1 MKSWVAIAILVL
13 GAVVVWQ
20 LFLRGEEVN
29 IPSGDTTSQTIII
42 DEQGRVVEP
51 GAEDIMPPSSKGIFK
66 TREIMVTDGVR
77 HSVPLAEI
85 IGGGPAK
92 DGIPPIDEPKFI
104 SPSEADE
111 WLSDNEPGIS
121 YSDGNAHRFYPY
133 QILVWHELVNDTVN
147 GKRVLISYC
156 PLCLSGFVFDPLVSG
171 ERVEFGTSGKLWK
184 SNLVMYDRKTDSLW
198 SQILGE
204 AILGEL
210 TGTILNTLPSDQVLY
225 GNWKKQ
231 FPNGQVLSKD
241 TGAIR
246 IYGSSPYGSYF
257 STTNFALS
265 LAGEQDDRLPND
277 AFVFGVVVGDEAKAY
292 HVEAVKARGVVEDSF
307 AGVDFILRYD
317 KDLDVVRMFKKL
329 ADGSEERVNPFSN
342 FWFSWAGIHPETE
355 LYK

>member
-1 MKSWVAIAILVL
+1 IPSIDNPKFVTVKEADKWIRDDELVL
-13 GAVVVWQ
+13 ALIYKGVK
-20 LFLRGEEVN
+20 
-29 IPSGDTTSQTIII
+29 
-42 DEQGRVVEP
+42 RVY
-51 GAEDIMPPSSKGIFK
+51 
-66 TREIMVTDGVR
+66 
-77 HSVPLAEI
+77 PL
-85 IGGGPAK
+85 
-92 DGIPPIDEPKFI
+92 
-104 SPSEADE
+104 
-111 WLSDNEPGIS
+111 
-121 YSDGNAHRFYPY
+121 
-133 QILVWHELVNDTVN
+133 QVLVWHEIVNDVIA
-147 GKRVLISYC
+147 GDPILITYC
-156 PLCLSGFVFDPLVSG
+156 PLCGSGIAYERVIDG
-171 ERVEFGTSGKLWK
+171 EAVEFGTSGKLFN